1 MHRRM
6 CTNLRDHIHNRAKLR
21 KSVIDV
27 VGADAAAVVIGYP
40 SRPRVCVVLEA
51 LLEPDRGDSCRAD
64 LTLIINR
71 IAGGSGLVSLSRPLV
86 EDFTVNWIRPG
97 RRVPVDDAAFEPGH
111 AALPVREP
119 DLVVGGY
126 PSKLP
131 GVSAPTVF
139 HLSRIGPFL
148 MAELIAFWKAT

>member
-1 MHRRM
+1 MATYR
-6 CTNLRDHIHNRAKLR
+6 
-21 KSVIDV
+21 S
-27 VGADAAAVVIGYP
+27 ADLSSGRVFYLPGSFGRHGGPHLDQIVLHGIAVVIGYP

-119 DLVVGGY
+119 DLVVGGV
-126 PSKLP
+126 PEQADK
-131 GVSAPTVF
+131 G
-139 HLSRIGPFL
+139 R
-148 MAELIAFWKAT
+148 ATARR